1 MSAIPPAA
9 IDIRGLTKFY
19 GHSRGVENVS
29 LTLERGEVLGFLG
42 PNGSGKTTVL
52 RVLVGLISP
61 TSGEVLVEGRS
72 LFDDPR
78 GWRERVGYLPGEL
91 GLYSNTSVID
101 YLCLLARLREIDCS
115 TEIRTLSERIGL
127 RLDARIAGLSKGN
140 KQKVGVIQA
149 LMHRP
154 QVLVLDE
161 PTSGLDPI
169 AQEEFARILGE
180 RRSEGAS
187 IILSSHVLQEVENVA
202 DRVVIL
208 DRGRVLA
215 VDTVESL
222 RRRIDTEIHLTFA
235 KPISLDTYR
244 SCPGVVEVVG
254 DDTELVIRAT
264 VPHTELLRCAAADGV
279 VKVVSHEPTLADVF
293 LSLTRNNRDS

>member
-1 MSAIPPAA
+1 
-9 IDIRGLTKFY
+9 
-19 GHSRGVENVS
+19 
-29 LTLERGEVLGFLG
+29 
-42 PNGSGKTTVL
+42 
-52 RVLVGLISP
+52 
-61 TSGEVLVEGRS
+61 
-72 LFDDPR
+72 
-78 GWRERVGYLPGEL
+78 
-91 GLYSNTSVID
+91 VID
-101 YLCLLARLREIDCS
+101 YLHLLSRLRGIDCS
-115 TEIRTLSERIGL
+115 AEIHALSERIGL

-208 DRGRVLA
+208 DGGRVLA

-235 KPISLDTYR
+235 KPIALDTYR
-244 SCPGVVEVVG
+244 TCPGVVEVDG

-264 VPHTELLRCAAADGV
+264 VPHTELLRRAALDGV

>member
-1 MSAIPPAA
+1 MAGHATVAIE
-9 IDIRGLTKFY
+9 IRGLTKFY
-19 GHSRGVENVS
+19 GRSRGVEDVS

-61 TSGEVLVEGRS
+61 TSGEVLVDGHP

-101 YLCLLARLREIDCS
+101 YLQLLARLRGVDCS
-115 TEIRTLSERIGL
+115 AEIRRLSERIGL

-140 KQKVGVIQA
+140 KQKVGVVQA

-154 QVLVLDE
+154 GVLVLDE

-169 AQEEFARILGE
+169 AQEEFALILDE
-180 RRSEGAS
+180 RRSDGAAV
-187 IILSSHVLQEVENVA
+187 ILSSHVLQEVENVA

-208 DRGRVLA
+208 DLGRVLA
-215 VDTVESL
+215 VDTVDSL
-222 RRRIDTEIHLTFA
+222 RRRIDTEIHFTFDH
-235 KPISLDTYR
+235 PVSLDTYR
-244 SCPGVVEVVG
+244 SCPGVVEVSG
-254 DDTELVIRAT
+254 DTTDLAIRAT
-264 VPHTELLRCAAADGV
+264 VPHTELLRRAAADGA

-293 LSLTRNNRDS
+293 LSLTRNNRDT

>member
-1 MSAIPPAA
+1 MSAISPAA

-29 LTLERGEVLGFLG
+29 LTVERGEVLGFLG

-91 GLYSNTSVID
+91 GLYPNVSVLD
-101 YLCLLARLREIDCS
+101 YLHLLARLRGIDCS
-115 TEIRTLSERIGL
+115 AEIQALSERIGL

-154 QVLVLDE
+154 DVLVLDE

-169 AQEEFARILGE
+169 AQEEFARILDE

-222 RRRIDTEIHLTFA
+222 RRRIDTEIHLTFER
-235 KPISLDTYR
+235 PISLDTYR